1 MTQNG
6 KAVGGSTIFRLS
18 LLLAIGSSLALA
30 LCTIVIILFGP
41 APVYFPMSTFEVARA
56 LQGMPIARR
65 GEPIDIW
72 TAPEPPQSNELSSD
86 PINRIIRENIARQ
99 MNIPADDVV
108 FVLQVSLGSIS
119 DPMLA
124 AARSRYREVLITDA
138 ALYPDSPAFAPLIFG
153 PFVASVKQPDGQWR
167 TLSSSSFDTTAHWQ
181 LRFAGMIALVFALT
195 VPPVWLYSRRLAR
208 PIRSFAA
215 ASDRIGRGNFE
226 KLPVKGPN
234 EIRVA
239 ALAMNDMQDRL
250 ERFVRERTA
259 MAGAIAHDLRTP
271 MARLAFLLN
280 RLPEEQRRPLEHEL
294 SNMDRMISVT
304 LDFVDSE
311 AAIPTRD
318 AIDLTLLVE
327 GLIDDFADRGLDTS
341 LSLPQTSAP
350 IVVTGDQVLLT
361 RMFNNLIT
369 NALTYGQC
377 ARASIWTENDQ
388 VIVEVTDKG
397 PGMEATDIERAFEPF
412 YRAER
417 SRSTATGGVG
427 LGLSIVQAVARSHQG
442 TVSLRN
448 APAGGLIAR
457 VTLPLSER
465 DAAQSEQRVTP
476 SLRA

>member
-1 MTQNG
+1 
-6 KAVGGSTIFRLS
+6 
-18 LLLAIGSSLALA
+18 
-30 LCTIVIILFGP
+30 
-41 APVYFPMSTFEVARA
+41 
-56 LQGMPIARR
+56 
-65 GEPIDIW
+65 
-72 TAPEPPQSNELSSD
+72 
-86 PINRIIRENIARQ
+86 
-99 MNIPADDVV
+99 
-108 FVLQVSLGSIS
+108 
-119 DPMLA
+119 
-124 AARSRYREVLITDA
+124 
-138 ALYPDSPAFAPLIFG
+138 
-153 PFVASVKQPDGQWR
+153 
-167 TLSSSSFDTTAHWQ
+167 
-181 LRFAGMIALVFALT
+181 MIALVFALT